1 MSELVVKVQVYYVL
15 PVLDTYILI
24 IIGLISVC
32 KLLLYVALMLFITW

>member
-32 KLLLYVALMLFITW
+32 VNYCCMWH